1 MSTYFLVKKKH
12 LKTTII
18 THASVTEIP
27 LNAACSKQS
36 QKPTSN
42 QNGFRAE
49 NAVVTNSH
57 TGFIQQPLLPP
68 PNFSLTK
75 FYMFCKQPVGNGL
88 LKTVPLM
95 TTDFMAQGV
104 GRKTQSDSY
113 WVVKRQS
120 HRSLGKA
127 HAAQHDPQ
135 SSGYCEALHQR
146 ALVAFPYS
154 IIIHNKLVL

>member
-1 MSTYFLVKKKH
+1 MSTYFLVKKQH

-75 FYMFCKQPVGNGL
+75 FYMFCKQPVGNGVAEDSPTDDNRFHGTRSWQEDSEWQL
-88 LKTVPLM
+88 LSSQTSESQVFGEGSRCLAWPPEL
-95 TTDFMAQGV
+95 GV
-104 GRKTQSDSY
+104 LRGTSPKSPGGFSI
-113 WVVKRQS
+113 
-120 HRSLGKA
+120 
-127 HAAQHDPQ
+127 QHNN
-135 SSGYCEALHQR
+135 S
-146 ALVAFPYS
+146 
-154 IIIHNKLVL
+154 